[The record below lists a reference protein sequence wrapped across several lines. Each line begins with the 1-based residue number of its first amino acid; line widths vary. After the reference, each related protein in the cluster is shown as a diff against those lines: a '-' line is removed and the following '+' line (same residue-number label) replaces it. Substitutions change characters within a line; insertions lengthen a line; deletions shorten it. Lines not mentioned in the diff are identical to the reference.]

1 MNTLTPRQQQALAC
15 GLSAFDRACLAR
27 RRARRARFAG
37 GVAAAAIGIGVFVLN
52 LRQPTRLPEYVQ
64 ILSSDAQVTAELELA
79 NACERIR
86 RTENRVV
93 VVECALPAVAGEG
106 GSQPERERPAG

>member
-1 MNTLTPRQQQALAC
+1 MNVLSPRQQQALAF

-27 RRARRARFAG
+27 RRARRAWSVG
-37 GVAAAAIGIGVFVLN
+37 GVLALALAIGLMVSHMQ
-52 LRQPTRLPEYVQ
+52 RATRLPDYVQ

-93 VVECALPAVAGEG
+93 VVECAWPATAGEG
-106 GSQPERERPAG
+106 GSQPERDRPAG